1 MKRTARTQEL
11 ASAICE
17 RMADRGM
24 SILRTCADLG
34 ISKPFV
40 LDWAK
45 DDEAFAAQYAYA
57 RDMLT
62 EFYAEEI
69 VEIADNEPDPTKA
82 RVMVDARKWIVSKL
96 LPKKYGD
103 RPADVNV
110 QAITHVHISADRQKE
125 LQERRAKA
133 LARS

>member
-1 MKRTARTQEL
+1 
-11 ASAICE
+11 
-17 RMADRGM
+17 MADDGL
-24 SILRTCADLG
+24 SLRQACVELG

-45 DDEAFAAQYAYA
+45 DDEAFAAQYGRA
-57 RDMLT
+57 R
-62 EFYAEEI
+62 EEMMEWH
-69 VEIADNEPDPTKA
+69 VEQLIQIADSATPETAQAA
-82 RVMVDARKWIVSKL
+82 RLQVDTRKWIASKL

-110 QAITHVHISADRQKE
+110 QNVIHNHISADRQKE

-133 LARS
+133 LAR